1 MAHYYD
7 NKYKSKDT
15 FTNKLLRILT
25 TVFIFSAFYIIS
37 LATYHI
43 VVGAFCNYFH
53 LKSNYN
59 YNGFLHL
66 ETNYMYW
73 SIKRITVIFLS
84 GPFVCLSIGIY
95 FIYLFNS
102 LTGTV
107 NIVRYYLLWGGIVFI
122 NFFLVQLI
130 ASPFG
135 AFDYKGGLYQ
145 GLSVVLAWWKFKGL
159 MLAPVAIITAIGLF
173 YFGYFA
179 SNDFYKF
186 SYSTRL
192 NVVKRGKNLFL
203 VQVYFLPILLSAPF
217 LFFLSNRYS
226 FILNIMLYLGFII
239 IGAGMIMRNEYN
251 VMPEKASKADVIRRT
266 PIIEALVALA
276 LWFFIYM
283 YWS

>member
-1 MAHYYD
+1 M
-7 NKYKSKDT
+7 
-15 FTNKLLRILT
+15 
-25 TVFIFSAFYIIS
+25 
-37 LATYHI
+37 
-43 VVGAFCNYFH
+43 
-53 LKSNYN
+53 
-59 YNGFLHL
+59 
-66 ETNYMYW
+66 
-73 SIKRITVIFLS
+73 
-84 GPFVCLSIGIY
+84 
-95 FIYLFNS
+95 YLFNS

>member
-7 NKYKSKDT
+7 NKYKSNDT
-15 FTNKLLRILT
+15 LLNKLLRVLT
-25 TVFIFSAFYIIS
+25 TALIFSILYIVS
-37 LATYHI
+37 VATYHI
-43 VVGAFCNYFH
+43 IVGAFCNYFH
-53 LKSNYN
+53 LKSSYN
-59 YNGFLHL
+59 FNGFIQL
-66 ETNYMYW
+66 ETNYVYW
-73 SIKRITVIFLS
+73 SVKRITAIFLS
-84 GPFVCLSIGIY
+84 GPLACLSIGIY
-95 FIYLFNS
+95 FMYLFNS

-107 NIVRYYLLWGGIVFI
+107 NIVRYYLLWGGIIFI

-173 YFGYFA
+173 YFGYFT

-203 VQVYFLPILLSAPF
+203 VQVYFLPILLSAPLLF
-217 LFFLSNRYS
+217 LLSNRYS
-226 FILNIMLYLGFII
+226 FILNIMLYLGFLI

-251 VMPEKASKADVIRRT
+251 VMPEKATKADVIKRI
-266 PIIEALVALA
+266 PIIEALVAVG
-276 LWFFIYM
+276 LWYFIFTF
-283 YWS
+283 WS